1 MSFGIQEL
9 NKTLDWNRLTPVLEV
24 TRAGIELATSLVSVA
39 ESTVLSVSLAHSSN
53 S

>member
-24 TRAGIELATSLVSVA
+24 TRAGIELATSLFSVV
-39 ESTVLSVSLAHSSN
+39 EITVLSLSLALSN
-53 S
+53 NS